1 MTRTVTITFE
11 PSVAAL
17 VDQRAQK
24 TGVSF
29 NQAVQD
35 AVVLAEAIDQGTV
48 TDIAVRHIAKYQT
61 VVDRLG

>member
-1 MTRTVTITFE
+1 MTRNVTIRFE
-11 PSVAAL
+11 PAVAAL
-17 VDQRAQK
+17 VNERAQK

-48 TDIAVRHIAKYQT
+48 TDIATQHIAKYKT
-61 VVDRLG
+61 VLDRLA

>member
-1 MTRTVTITFE
+1 MTKNVTIRFE

-17 VDQRAQK
+17 VNERAQK

-48 TDIAVRHIAKYQT
+48 TDIAAQHIAKYKT
-61 VVDRLG
+61 VLDRLA

>member
-1 MTRTVTITFE
+1 MTKNVTVRFE

-17 VDQRAQK
+17 VNERARK

-35 AVVLAEAIDQGTV
+35 AVVLAEAIDQEIV
-48 TDIAVRHIAKYQT
+48 TEIAAQHIAKYKT
-61 VVDRLG
+61 VLDRLA

>member
-1 MTRTVTITFE
+1 MTKNVTIRFE
-11 PSVAAL
+11 PAVAAL
-17 VDQRAQK
+17 VNERAQK

-48 TDIAVRHIAKYQT
+48 TDIAAQHIAKYKT
-61 VVDRLG
+61 VLDRLA

>member
-1 MTRTVTITFE
+1 MTKNVTIRFE

-17 VDQRAQK
+17 VNERAKK

-35 AVVLAEAIDQGTV
+35 AVVLAEALDQGAV
-48 TDIAVRHIAKYQT
+48 TDIAAQHIAKYKT
-61 VVDRLG
+61 VLDRLA

>member
-1 MTRTVTITFE
+1 MTRNVTIRFE
-11 PSVAAL
+11 PAVAAL
-17 VDQRAQK
+17 VNERAQK

-48 TDIAVRHIAKYQT
+48 TDIAAQHIAKYKT
-61 VVDRLG
+61 VLDRLA

>member
-1 MTRTVTITFE
+1 MTRNVTIRFG

-17 VDQRAQK
+17 VHERARK

-35 AVVLAEAIDQGTV
+35 AVILAEAIDQTAV
-48 TDIAVRHIAKYQT
+48 TDIAARHIAKYRS
-61 VVDRLG
+61 VLDRLA